1 MPTWKTPKLKQFAK
15 ALLSLRTEDEML
27 AFLRDVATLEE
38 LGELSNRWDVVLQL
52 KNGKN
57 YRDIAVNTGMSTTTI
72 TRIAHWLNHGEGGY
86 RTALKRVKK

>member
-1 MPTWKTPKLKQFAK
+1 MSAWKTPKLKQLAR

-57 YRDIAVNTGMSTTTI
+57 YRDVAVNTGMSTTTI
-72 TRIAHWLNHGEGGY
+72 TRIAHWFNHGEGGY
-86 RTALKRVKK
+86 KMALKRVKK

>member
-1 MPTWKTPKLKQFAK
+1 MAQWKTTKLKQLAK

-27 AFLRDVATLEE
+27 SFLRDVATLEE
-38 LGELSNRWDVVLQL
+38 LNELSNRWNVVLQL

-57 YRDIAVNTGMSTTTI
+57 YRDVAVNTGMSTTTI

-86 RTALKRVKK
+86 KVALKRLKK

>member
-1 MPTWKTPKLKQFAK
+1 MPTWKTPKLKQLARAF
-15 ALLSLRTEDEML
+15 LSLRTEDEML

-57 YRDIAVNTGMSTTTI
+57 YRDVAVDTNMSTATI

-86 RTALKRVKK
+86 RVALKRVKK

>member
-1 MPTWKTPKLKQFAK
+1 
-15 ALLSLRTEDEML
+15 ML

-57 YRDIAVNTGMSTTTI
+57 YRDVAVNTGMSTTTI
-72 TRIAHWLNHGEGGY
+72 TRIAHWFNHGEGGY
-86 RTALKRVKK
+86 KMALKRVKK